1 MCIRDRTYTRKD
13 FEVRYYGLNHFG
25 WWTDIHTKDGKDVMP
40 ILKDYIKE
48 NGFATNAKDFQHK
61 DASWKETYQ
70 KAKDIYALDP
80 TTIPS
85 TYLKYYLFPD
95 EVVAHSNPAYTRA
108 NEVME
113 GREKEVFGI
122 AERIICLLY
131 TSRCV

>member
-1 MCIRDRTYTRKD
+1 MMAAALSERTGKTYTRKD

-70 KAKDIYALDP
+70 KA
-80 TTIPS
+80 T
-85 TYLKYYLFPD
+85 
-95 EVVAHSNPAYTRA
+95 
-108 NEVME
+108 
-113 GREKEVFGI
+113 GI
-122 AERIICLLY
+122 SHILIICFPGRKRLVASA
-131 TSRCV
+131 TMDAGFE